1 MDEPV
6 TRVMVTNRRPCDRIN
21 QGGSDAAVR
30 RKFPFLHIQE
40 YIMPVAPH
48 IREQLAGS
56 SVIRKMFEEG
66 IQMKARFGADAVYDF
81 SIGNPDLEPP
91 GKVHTVLAS
100 IASSVQRGLHGYM
113 PNAGYPETRKAMA
126 RKVSLEQG
134 VAVDFSH
141 IVMGCGAAGAM
152 NSVFKAVLSPGDS
165 VLVPAPFFAEYV
177 HYARNH
183 GGILKPVPSK
193 EDFSLDIDAI
203 SAALDATTAAII
215 INSPNNPSGKVYTSE
230 ELASLAAAL
239 ESHRAKTGRTVLIV
253 ADEPYR
259 EIVYD
264 GNTVAPIFPLWPA
277 AVVVSSFAKNLSLP
291 GERIGY
297 AAINPA
303 CPDAK
308 DMIDAIIFATRI
320 LGYVNAP
327 ATFQRIAAECWDEPV
342 DYSSYR
348 NRRNELAAIL
358 DSAGI
363 SYFKPEGAFYL
374 FCKVPPKSGTTAE
387 IELSD
392 SEFCEHMKKYHILG
406 VPGTGF
412 GRKGWFRLA
421 YCAAPD
427 MIARSA
433 EAFRNAVADW
443 KNGKSMEDRS

>member
-1 MDEPV
+1 
-6 TRVMVTNRRPCDRIN
+6 
-21 QGGSDAAVR
+21 
-30 RKFPFLHIQE
+30 
-40 YIMPVAPH
+40 MPVAPH

-91 GKVHTVLAS
+91 AKVNTVLAS
-100 IASSVQRGLHGYM
+100 VAASTVRGLHSYM

-126 RKVSLEQG
+126 QKVSREQG
-134 VAVDFSH
+134 VEVDFSH

-152 NSVFKAVLSPGDS
+152 NAVFKAVLSPGDS
-165 VLVPAPFFAEYV
+165 VLVPAPYFAEYV

-183 GGILKPVPSK
+183 GGLLKPVPTK
-193 EDFSLDIDAI
+193 EDFSLDIAAI
-203 SAALDATTAAII
+203 EAALDGNTAAII
-215 INSPNNPSGKVYTSE
+215 INSPNNPTGRIYRKS
-230 ELASLAAAL
+230 ELASLAASL
-239 ESHRAKTGRTVLIV
+239 EAHRAKTGRTVTIV

-264 GNTVAPIFPLWPA
+264 DKEVAPIFPLWPA
-277 AVVVSSFAKNLSLP
+277 TVVVSSFAKNLSLP

-297 AAINPA
+297 TAVNPA

-308 DMIDAIIFATRI
+308 EMLDAIIFATRI

-327 ATFQRIAAECWDEPV
+327 ATFQRVAAECWNEPV
-342 DYSSYR
+342 DFSSYTK
-348 NRRNELAAIL
+348 RRNELAAIL

-374 FCKVPPKSGTTAE
+374 FCKVPSKQSVSSE
-387 IELSD
+387 NELSD
-392 SEFCEHMKKYHILG
+392 AEFCEHMKKYHILG
-406 VPGTGF
+406 VPGSGF

-421 YCAAPD
+421 YCVAPD

-433 EAFRNAVADW
+433 EAFRQAAADW
-443 KNGKSMEDRS
+443 KNGK